1 MSKETKDVAVQV
13 AEFPALQQDPGELR
27 EALLEN
33 LGGAGLSPFDLDRIG
48 IPAGGGLAWTVPTL
62 EGETSSPEVLGII
75 VGIQNA
81 RAYWATPFGSGAG
94 DMPPDCTSDDAVYG
108 VGTPG
113 GECKECPY
121 AAFGSDSRSRGQ
133 ACKLIQRHF
142 VLRAGDNLPVTINLP
157 PGSLKGAR
165 KYLLRLVSAGLKASA
180 VVTRYTLEKDKNQDG
195 ITYSRAVFAVAGRL
209 TPEQAAA
216 AGAFGKALAPAFKQV
231 RADDFTTAPEETY

>member
-1 MSKETKDVAVQV
+1 MSKETKDLAVQT
-13 AEFPALQQDPGELR
+13 AEFSALQQDLGALR
-27 EALLEN
+27 EALMEN
-33 LGGAGLSPFDLDRIG
+33 LGGAELTPFDLDRIG

-81 RAYWATPFGSGAG
+81 RAYWATPFGSGTG
-94 DMPPDCTSDDAVYG
+94 DMPPDCTSADAVHG
-108 VGTPG
+108 VGNPG
-113 GECKECPY
+113 GECKECPF
-121 AAFGSDSRSRGQ
+121 ALFGSDTRQRGQ

-165 KYLLRLVSAGLKASA
+165 KYLLRLVSAGHKASA
-180 VVTRYTLEKDKNQDG
+180 VVTRYTLEKYKNQDG
-195 ITYSRAVFAVAGRL
+195 IVYSRAVFGMAGQL

-231 RADDFTTAPEETY
+231 KPEDFTAAPEETY